1 MNMNQKAR
9 DEIVC
14 LLKSAVAA
22 AAEKNLLPAAEDV
35 AFTVEVPREAAHGD
49 FSANYAMAAA
59 RAMHMPPRKIADAIL
74 SCIDLTDSYFASV
87 ETAGAGFLNFRLGAK
102 WYAEVLTAIA
112 SEGHDFARTK
122 TDRPEKIMVEFVSA
136 NPTGPMHMGNARGG
150 VLGDCLA
157 EVLSYAGN
165 DVYR

>member
-9 DEIVC
+9 DEIVY

-59 RAMHMPPRKIADAIL
+59 RAMLCDSVWHYLTGPEGQATLDAIRRTN
-74 SCIDLTDSYFASV
+74 DL
-87 ETAGAGFLNFRLGAK
+87 
-102 WYAEVLTAIA
+102 I
-112 SEGHDFARTK
+112 H
-122 TDRPEKIMVEFVSA
+122 
-136 NPTGPMHMGNARGG
+136 H
-150 VLGDCLA
+150 
-157 EVLSYAGN
+157 
-165 DVYR
+165 